1 MKNVWHY
8 IETENELISK
18 VKNRK
23 VAHVVQ
29 QKITSNAYH
38 YFCWSGEFADDDYFK
53 VYVYDGIVTLT
64 ISDRE
69 GDLKTKTP
77 VAVAMTKEVS
87 KISLE
92 KDPYK
97 AIEVATNIIKNFFPK
112 FANEL
117 TFEEIMEIFMWEY
130 ASPNVEVYEH
140 IFS

>member
-8 IETENELISK
+8 IKAEKELVSR

-29 QKITSNAYH
+29 QKITSNSYH
-38 YFCWSGEFADDDYFK
+38 YFCWSGEFADDDYFR
-53 VYVYDGIVTLT
+53 VYVYDGIVMLVV
-64 ISDRE
+64 SDRE
-69 GDLKTKTP
+69 GELKTKTP
-77 VAVAMTKEVS
+77 VSVAMADEVI

-92 KDPYK
+92 LDPYK
-97 AIEVATNIIKNFFPK
+97 AMKIADDVIKNFFPK
-112 FANEL
+112 FAAEL